1 MSIAENPEK
10 AFELEAGREALR
22 ALVRA
27 RGPACPD
34 TRRRAAAV
42 LSATLAAGVSLGA
55 LAPPAPAPSALKAP
69 GRVLG
74 ALLVAGLLS
83 FGACVPVEAIQ
94 HADEQARI
102 AHDLSRAAP
111 SEDGRQIGA
120 MEEVAWRRQ
129 RISLT
134 GDDVPQAAADLWAP
148 LPVSGP

>member
-1 MSIAENPEK
+1 MSIEENPEK

-55 LAPPAPAPSALKAP
+55 LAPPAPAPPKAP

-102 AHDLSRAAP
+102 AHDLSSAAP

>member
-1 MSIAENPEK
+1 MSIEENPEK
-10 AFELEAGREALR
+10 AVELEAGREALR

-55 LAPPAPAPSALKAP
+55 LAPPAPAPPKAP

-134 GDDVPQAAADLWAP
+134 GDDVPQAATDLWAP